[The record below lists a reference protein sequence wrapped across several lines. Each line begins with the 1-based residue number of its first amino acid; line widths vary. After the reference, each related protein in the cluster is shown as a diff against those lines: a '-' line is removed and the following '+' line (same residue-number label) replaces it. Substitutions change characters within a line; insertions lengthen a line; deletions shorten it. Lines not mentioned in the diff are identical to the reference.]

1 MKDLMV
7 VQDDNGSFLDFSADA
22 KDFLRDP
29 FTLDFV
35 ALEDRLYIGLYKP
48 FREFYFELSSGTA
61 KTLSYF
67 INGNPLTVEDDT
79 RDFSRSGFVNFTQPE
94 DWTVETI
101 DGVEAYWVEISSD
114 LDFTD
119 IVTGLNIVYADD
131 TDLKTEIRNI
141 NLLLAKGDTSFI
153 AYHQGVRDE
162 IIQTL
167 RNGGHLKR
175 KKDSEII
182 EELTKWDL
190 LDIGE
195 IRNAAKY
202 LCLAKI
208 FFDVSKNNDDKFY
221 GRFRDFQG
229 MYGNAF
235 DTYIL
240 KLDTKD
246 DGIYEQEDDLEFNN
260 NIEIQ
265 LG

>member
-1 MKDLMV
+1 MNKDMF
-7 VQDDNGSFLDFSADA
+7 FLFEGRGTFYNHSKDSR
-22 KDFLRDP
+22 DFLRDE
-29 FTLDFV
+29 FSVENDV
-35 ALEDRLYIGLYKP
+35 GDSIYIGLYKP
-48 FREFYFELSSGTA
+48 FNSFYVEL
-61 KTLSYF
+61 KTPLVIDAVLTHT
-67 INGNPLTVEDDT
+67 INGNSLDMDDDT
-79 RDFSRSGFVNFTQPE
+79 KAFKRSGFNTFEKPDSWVAEEINGIT
-94 DWTVETI
+94 
-101 DGVEAYWVEISSD
+101 AYWVKITSPD
-114 LDFTD
+114 VFT
-119 IVTGLNIVYADD
+119 VEFQGCNLVFADD

-141 NLLLAKGDTSFI
+141 DILLAKGDTSFI

-167 RNGGHLKR
+167 RNGGHLKE
-175 KKDSEII
+175 SEDQVA
-182 EELTKWDL
+182 ELTKWDL
-190 LDIGE
+190 LDFGE

-208 FFDVSKNNDDKFY
+208 FFDVSKNNDDKYY

-246 DGIYEQEDDLEFNN
+246 DGIYDQEDDLEFNSA
-260 NIEIQ
+260 IEIS